1 MKDELNILLVEDNKG
16 DERLIRELLGEQHLI
31 RFNVDMASS
40 LKESESKIPENKF
53 DVILLDLGLP
63 DSSGLETLFKFK
75 ALFPELATIIIL
87 TGLNDT
93 EVGIKAV
100 NSGAQD
106 YIIKGHI
113 DSEKLLKSIIYSFE
127 RSRLIDELKTQIEAR
142 KLAER
147 ETLKLN
153 SELEQRIHDR
163 TAQLEIVNKELEAF
177 SHSVSHDLR
186 APLRH
191 INGFAEIIKEE
202 YSDQLP
208 EKARSYLN
216 TIEDAAKKMNRLID
230 DLLNLSRTNRTEL
243 RKSTIKMKQV
253 LDDAISEVAPLLEN
267 RKVDFK
273 ISELPEVIGDY
284 NLLRMVW
291 INLLDNA
298 IKYTRPRKKAV
309 IQIDCKKEKKEYIFC
324 IRDNGV
330 GFDMQYADKLFGVFQ
345 RLHAVDE
352 FEGNGIGLSN
362 VRRIISRH
370 YGRTWA
376 EAEVDKGAAFYFSL
390 PEDQVNFWH

>member
-1 MKDELNILLVEDNKG
+1 MNKELNLLLIEDNEG
-16 DERLIRELLGEQHLI
+16 DERLIRELLGEQKLI
-31 RFNVDMASS
+31 RFNIEKAAS
-40 LKESESKIPENKF
+40 LKESEGKISNYKY
-53 DVILLDLGLP
+53 DIILLDLGLP
-63 DSSGLETLFKFK
+63 DSSGLETLIKLI
-75 ALFPELATIIIL
+75 ALFPGLATIIIL

-93 EVGIKAV
+93 EIGLKAV
-100 NSGAQD
+100 NNGAQD
-106 YIIKGHI
+106 YIIKGQV

-127 RSRLIDELKTQIEAR
+127 RSRLNNELKTQIEAR

-163 TAQLEIVNKELEAF
+163 TAQLEIVNTELEAF

-191 INGFAEIIKEE
+191 INGFAEILKEE
-202 YSDQLP
+202 FYDQLP

-243 RKSTIKMKQV
+243 KKSAIKMNQV
-253 LDDAISEVAPLLEN
+253 LDDALSEVQPLMEN
-267 RKVDFK
+267 RKVDIN
-273 ISELPEVIGDY
+273 ISTLPEVIGDF
-284 NLLRMVW
+284 NLLRLVW
-291 INLLDNA
+291 VNLLDNA

-309 IQIDCKKEKKEYIFC
+309 IKIDYKEEKEEFIFC
-324 IRDNGV
+324 IHDNGV
-330 GFDMQYADKLFGVFQ
+330 GFDMNYARKLFGAFQ
-345 RLHAVDE
+345 RLHSTDE
-352 FEGNGIGLSN
+352 FEGTGIGLSN

-370 YGRTWA
+370 SGRTWA
-376 EAEVDKGAAFYFSL
+376 EAEVDKGASFYFSL
-390 PEDQVNFWH
+390 PKKTVDFWH

>member
-1 MKDELNILLVEDNKG
+1 MKNDFNLLLVEDNEG

-31 RFNVDMASS
+31 RFNIGLASS

-53 DVILLDLGLP
+53 DIILLDLGLP
-63 DSSGLETLFKFK
+63 DSSGLETLIKFK
-75 ALFPELATIIIL
+75 ALFPDLATIIIL

-106 YIIKGHI
+106 YIIKGQV
-113 DSEKLLKSIIYSFE
+113 DSDKLLKSIIYSYE
-127 RSRLIDELKTQIEAR
+127 RSHLNFELKTQIEAR
-142 KLAER
+142 KLAEKEIR
-147 ETLKLN
+147 KLN
-153 SELEQRIHDR
+153 DDLESKIQDR
-163 TAQLEIVNKELEAF
+163 TAQLETVNRELEAF

-191 INGFAEIIKEE
+191 ILGFSEILREE
-202 YSDQLP
+202 FYDKLP
-208 EKARSYLN
+208 EKARSYLD
-216 TIEDAAKKMNRLID
+216 TITDAAKKMNRLID
-230 DLLNLSRTNRTEL
+230 DLLNLSRTNRVEL
-243 RKSTIKMKQV
+243 KKSPLKMNQV
-253 LDDAISEVAPLLEN
+253 LDEALSELSPQLEN
-267 RKVDFK
+267 RKVEFK
-273 ISELPEVIGDY
+273 ISPMPEVSGDY

-298 IKYTRPRKKAV
+298 IKYTRTRETAV
-309 IQIDCKKEKKEYIFC
+309 ISVDCKKEKKELIFC

-330 GFDMQYADKLFGVFQ
+330 GFDMNYADKLFGVFQ
-345 RLHAVDE
+345 RLHSLDE

-370 YGRTWA
+370 SGRTWA

-390 PEDQVNFWH
+390 PENTVNFWH

>member
-1 MKDELNILLVEDNKG
+1 MKNDFNLLLVEDNEG

-31 RFNVDMASS
+31 RFTIGLASS

-53 DVILLDLGLP
+53 DIILLDLGLP
-63 DSSGLETLFKFK
+63 DSSGLETLIKFK
-75 ALFPELATIIIL
+75 ALFPDLATIIIL

-100 NSGAQD
+100 NNGAQD
-106 YIIKGHI
+106 YIIKGQV
-113 DSEKLLKSIIYSFE
+113 DSDKLLKSIIYSYE
-127 RSRLIDELKTQIEAR
+127 RSHLNFELKTQIEAR
-142 KLAER
+142 KLAEKEIR
-147 ETLKLN
+147 KLN
-153 SELEQRIHDR
+153 DDLESKIHDR
-163 TAQLEIVNKELEAF
+163 TAQLETVNRELEAF

-191 INGFAEIIKEE
+191 ILGFSEILREE
-202 YSDQLP
+202 FYDKLP
-208 EKARSYLN
+208 EKARSYLD
-216 TIEDAAKKMNRLID
+216 TITDAAKKMNRLID
-230 DLLNLSRTNRTEL
+230 DLLNLSRTNRVEL
-243 RKSTIKMKQV
+243 KKSTLKMNQV
-253 LDDAISEVAPLLEN
+253 LDEALSELSPQLEN
-267 RKVDFK
+267 RKVEFK
-273 ISELPEVIGDY
+273 ISPMPEVSGDY

-298 IKYTRPRKKAV
+298 IKYTRTRETAV
-309 IQIDCKKEKKEYIFC
+309 ISIDYKKEKKEFIFC

-330 GFDMQYADKLFGVFQ
+330 GFDMNYADKLFGVFQ
-345 RLHAVDE
+345 RLHSVDE

-370 YGRTWA
+370 SGRTWA

-390 PEDQVNFWH
+390 PENTVNFWH

>member
-1 MKDELNILLVEDNKG
+1 MNKELNLLLIEDNEG
-16 DERLIRELLGEQHLI
+16 DERLIRELLGEQKLI
-31 RFNVDMASS
+31 RFNIEKAAT
-40 LKESESKIPENKF
+40 LKESEGKISNNKY
-53 DVILLDLGLP
+53 DIILLDLGLP
-63 DSSGLETLFKFK
+63 DSSGLETLIKLI
-75 ALFPELATIIIL
+75 ALFPGLATIIIL

-93 EVGIKAV
+93 EIGLKAV
-100 NSGAQD
+100 NNGAQD
-106 YIIKGHI
+106 YIIKGQV

-127 RSRLIDELKTQIEAR
+127 RSRLNNELKTQIEAR

-163 TAQLEIVNKELEAF
+163 TAQLEIVNTELEAF

-191 INGFAEIIKEE
+191 INGFAEILKEE
-202 YSDQLP
+202 FYDQLP

-243 RKSTIKMKQV
+243 KKSTIKMNQV
-253 LDDAISEVAPLLEN
+253 LDDALSEVQPLMEN
-267 RKVDFK
+267 RKVDIN
-273 ISELPEVIGDY
+273 ISTLPEVIGDF
-284 NLLRMVW
+284 NLLRLVW
-291 INLLDNA
+291 VNLLDNA

-309 IQIDCKKEKKEYIFC
+309 IKIDYKEEKEEFIFC
-324 IRDNGV
+324 IQDNGV
-330 GFDMQYADKLFGVFQ
+330 GFDMNYAQKLFGAFQ
-345 RLHAVDE
+345 RLHSTDE
-352 FEGNGIGLSN
+352 FEGTGIGLSN

-370 YGRTWA
+370 SGRTWA
-376 EAEVDKGAAFYFSL
+376 EAEVDKGASFYFSL
-390 PEDQVNFWH
+390 PKKTVDFWH

>member
-1 MKDELNILLVEDNKG
+1 MNKELNLLLIEDNEG
-16 DERLIRELLGEQHLI
+16 DERLIRELLWEQKLI
-31 RFNVDMASS
+31 RFNIEKASS
-40 LKESESKIPENKF
+40 LKESEGKISKNKF

-63 DSSGLETLFKFK
+63 DSSGLETLIKLI
-75 ALFPELATIIIL
+75 ALFPGLTTIIIL

-93 EVGIKAV
+93 EIGLKAV
-100 NSGAQD
+100 NNGAQD
-106 YIIKGHI
+106 YIIKGQV
-113 DSEKLLKSIIYSFE
+113 DSEKLVKSIIYSFE
-127 RSRLIDELKTQIEAR
+127 RSRLNNELKTQIEAR

-163 TAQLEIVNKELEAF
+163 TAQLEIVNTELEAF

-191 INGFAEIIKEE
+191 INGFAEILKEE
-202 YSDQLP
+202 FSDQLP

-243 RKSTIKMKQV
+243 KKSTIKMKQV
-253 LDDAISEVAPLLEN
+253 LDDAISEVEPLLEN
-267 RKVDFK
+267 RKVEFK
-273 ISELPEVIGDY
+273 ISELPEVNGDY

-298 IKYTRPRKKAV
+298 IKYTRPRKKVV

-352 FEGNGIGLSN
+352 FEGNGVGLSN

-370 YGRTWA
+370 SGRTWA

-390 PEDQVNFWH
+390 PEDRVNFWH

>member
-1 MKDELNILLVEDNKG
+1 MKKELNILLVEDNKG
-16 DERLIRELLGEQHLI
+16 DERLIRELLGEQKLI
-31 RFNVDMASS
+31 RFNIEMASS
-40 LKESESKIPENKF
+40 LKESERKISENLF
-53 DVILLDLGLP
+53 DIILLDLGLP
-63 DSSGLETLFKFK
+63 DSSGLETLIKLI
-75 ALFPELATIIIL
+75 AIFPGLATIIIL

-93 EVGIKAV
+93 EIGLKAV
-100 NSGAQD
+100 NNGAQD
-106 YIIKGHI
+106 YIIKGQV

-127 RSRLIDELKTQIEAR
+127 RSRLNRELKTQIEAR
-142 KLAER
+142 MLAER

-163 TAQLEIVNKELEAF
+163 TAQLEIVNTELEAF

-191 INGFAEIIKEE
+191 INGFAEILKEE
-202 YSDQLP
+202 FGDQLP

-216 TIEDAAKKMNRLID
+216 VIEDAAKKMNRLID

-243 RKSTIKMKQV
+243 KKSTIKMKQV
-253 LDDAISEVAPLLEN
+253 LDDAISEVGPLLEN

-309 IQIDCKKEKKEYIFC
+309 IKIDCKKEKKEYIFC

-345 RLHAVDE
+345 RLHAEDE

-370 YGRTWA
+370 HGRTWA
-376 EAEVDKGAAFYFSL
+376 EAELDKGAAFYFSL
-390 PEDQVNFWH
+390 PEDIMNFWR